1 MVGRRYPYA
10 FPKGLRW
17 EVFARDK
24 QCILATLEPG
34 HVCRDV
40 WQQVHASNDFDRLTL
55 EHVHRDGSMMG
66 KRAPNEAR
74 SLVTLC
80 GTENFAVPSRARR
93 DAFRAY
99 LATFDKVTE

>member
-1 MVGRRYPYA
+1 MVGRRHPYA

-24 QCILATLEPG
+24 ACVLSFLEEG
-34 HVCRDV
+34 HVCHDV
-40 WQQVHASNDFDRLTL
+40 WNQPHAPNDFDRLTL

-80 GTENFAVPSRARR
+80 GAENFAVPSKARR

-99 LATFDKVTE
+99 LAKFDEVPA